1 MFSNF
6 FICQLWEDHPGQ
18 PSVVRHKISFFF
30 DMTHCIL
37 SCDLALNLNCNLN
50 WQAPKEEGKK
60 KKKGGGKTVSSV
72 YLLSLMELMA
82 QVSEGSGSYLENA
95 PILSLNIL
103 KMLQFFL

>member
-1 MFSNF
+1 
-6 FICQLWEDHPGQ
+6 
-18 PSVVRHKISFFF
+18 
-30 DMTHCIL
+30 MTHCIIKTPVIL

-82 QVSEGSGSYLENA
+82 QVSEWAEQVGTWLKTGRVFFIQTRKSCRTKD
-95 PILSLNIL
+95 ILRKGALPSTSLR
-103 KMLQFFL
+103 KRSTF

>member
-1 MFSNF
+1 M
-6 FICQLWEDHPGQ
+6 P
-18 PSVVRHKISFFF
+18 
-30 DMTHCIL
+30 HCIIKTPVIL

-82 QVSEGSGSYLENA
+82 QVSEWAELA
-95 PILSLNIL
+95 LT
-103 KMLQFFL
+103 MLQFFL

>member
-1 MFSNF
+1 M
-6 FICQLWEDHPGQ
+6 
-18 PSVVRHKISFFF
+18 
-30 DMTHCIL
+30 
-37 SCDLALNLNCNLN
+37 N

-103 KMLQFFL
+103 KMLQCFQLHNCEPHFVRCLVPNNHKKPGEVEPQLIVSINILSFHSP